1 MNNKLIHLLERT
13 LNSRAKKLTKTDE
26 YMFFSPFIS
35 HYKPKLQINI
45 SSQKWHC
52 WVSNSGGHSLY
63 SLFKKINADSRYF
76 SELKDIVFIPTEK
89 DEKESKVI
97 VSLPREYQ
105 SLSSKSKSLFYK
117 HAIKFLK
124 QRGINETDIK
134 KHKMG
139 FCDDGI
145 YGNRVIIPS
154 YDENGILN
162 YFVGRSFMGDKMKYK
177 NPNVSRD
184 IVPFEWFIA
193 WSYPIVLCEGV
204 FDAISIRTNAIPML
218 SKKPS
223 KSLLTKIFQEQ
234 VKTIYIAL
242 DDDAK
247 KDAYYLS
254 EFFKDFGIDSKVV
267 NLPKNKDPN
276 DLGFEQMTVLIGD
289 TISSSFSDMIRA
301 RLYG

>member
-1 MNNKLIHLLERT
+1 MNKLIHLLERT
-13 LNSRAKKLTKTDE
+13 LNSRSKKLTKQDE
-26 YMFFSPFIS
+26 YMFYSPFVS
-35 HYKPKLQINI
+35 HYKPKLQINM

-52 WVSNSGGHSLY
+52 WVSNQGGHSLY

-76 SELKDIVFIPTEK
+76 SELKDIVFTPTQK

-117 HAIKFLK
+117 HAIRFLK

-139 FCDDGI
+139 FCDDGV
-145 YGNRVIIPS
+145 YQNRIIIPS

-162 YFVGRSFMGDKMKYK
+162 YFVGRSFMGSGMKFK

-184 IVPFEWFIA
+184 IIPFDWFIA
-193 WSYPIVLCEGV
+193 WSYPIVLCEGM

-218 SKKPS
+218 SKKPP
-223 KSLLTKIFQEQ
+223 KSLLRKIFEKQ
-234 VKTIYIAL
+234 VKMIYIAL

-247 KDAYYLS
+247 KDAYNLS

-267 NLPKNKDPN
+267 NLPKDKDPN
-276 DLGFEQMTVLIGD
+276 DLGFQQMNDLIGK
-289 TISSSFSDMIRA
+289 TISSSFSDMIQA

>member
-1 MNNKLIHLLERT
+1 MNKLIHLLERT
-13 LNSRAKKLTKTDE
+13 LNSRSKKLTKQDE
-26 YMFFSPFIS
+26 YMFYSPFVS
-35 HYKPKLQINI
+35 HYKPKLQINM

-52 WVSNSGGHSLY
+52 WVSNQGGHSLY
-63 SLFKKINADSRYF
+63 SLFKKINADIRYF
-76 SELKDIVFIPTEK
+76 SELKDIVFIPTKK
-89 DEKESKVI
+89 DETESKVI

-124 QRGINETDIK
+124 QRGINKTDIK

-139 FCDDGI
+139 FCDDGV
-145 YGNRVIIPS
+145 YQNRIIIPS

-162 YFVGRSFMGDKMKYK
+162 YFVGRSFMGSGMKYK

-184 IVPFEWFIA
+184 IVPFDWFIA
-193 WSYPIVLCEGV
+193 WSYPIILCEGM

-218 SKKPS
+218 SKKPP
-223 KSLLTKIFQEQ
+223 KSLLRKIFEKQ
-234 VKTIYIAL
+234 VKMIYIAL

-247 KDAYYLS
+247 KDAYNLS
-254 EFFKDFGIDSKVV
+254 EFFKDFGIDAKVV
-267 NLPKNKDPN
+267 NLPKDKDPN
-276 DLGFEQMTVLIGD
+276 DLGFDKITDLID
-289 TISSSFSDMIRA
+289 KTISSSFSDMIQA

>member
-1 MNNKLIHLLERT
+1 MNNKLIHLLERA
-13 LNSRAKKLTKTDE
+13 LNSRVKKLTKTDE

-63 SLFKKINADSRYF
+63 SLFKKVNADSRYF
-76 SELKDIVFIPTEK
+76 SELKDLVFISTKKGEV
-89 DEKESKVI
+89 ESKVI
-97 VSLPREYQ
+97 VSLPIEYKPLWK
-105 SLSSKSKSLFYK
+105 SSKSLFYK
-117 HAIKFLK
+117 HALNFLK
-124 QRGINETDIK
+124 KRGITKIDLQ
-134 KHKMG
+134 KHKLG

-145 YGNRVIIPS
+145 YSNRVIVPS
-154 YDENGILN
+154 YDDSGILN
-162 YFVGRSFMGDKMKYK
+162 YFVGRSFMGDNMKYK

-184 IVPFEWFIA
+184 IVPFDWFIA

-223 KSLLTKIFQEQ
+223 NSLLRKIFEKQ

-242 DDDAK
+242 DNDAK

-276 DLGFEQMTVLIGD
+276 NLGFENMNELIGK
-289 TISSSFSDMIRA
+289 TISSSFSDMIQA
-301 RLYG
+301 KLYG

>member
-76 SELKDIVFIPTEK
+76 SELKDLVFISTKK
-89 DEKESKVI
+89 DEVESKVI
-97 VSLPREYQ
+97 VSLPIEYKPLWK
-105 SLSSKSKSLFYK
+105 SSKSLFYK
-117 HAIKFLK
+117 HALNFLK
-124 QRGINETDIK
+124 KRGITKIDLQ
-134 KHKMG
+134 KHKLG

-162 YFVGRSFMGDKMKYK
+162 YFVGRSFMGGGMKYK

-184 IVPFEWFIA
+184 IVPFDWFIA

-223 KSLLTKIFQEQ
+223 NSLLRKIFEKQ

-242 DDDAK
+242 DNDAK

-276 DLGFEQMTVLIGD
+276 NLGFERMNELIGK
-289 TISSSFSDMIRA
+289 TISSSFSDMIQA

>member
-76 SELKDIVFIPTEK
+76 SELKDLVFISTKKGEV
-89 DEKESKVI
+89 ESKVI
-97 VSLPREYQ
+97 VSLPIEYKP
-105 SLSSKSKSLFYK
+105 LWKPSKSLFYK
-117 HAIKFLK
+117 HALNFLK
-124 QRGINETDIK
+124 KRGITKIDLQK
-134 KHKMG
+134 YKLG

-162 YFVGRSFMGDKMKYK
+162 YFVGRSFMGDNMKYK

-184 IVPFEWFIA
+184 IIPFDWFIA

-204 FDAISIRTNAIPML
+204 FDAMSIRTNAIPML

-223 KSLLTKIFQEQ
+223 KSLLRKIFEKQ

-242 DDDAK
+242 DNDAK
-247 KDAYYLS
+247 KDAYNLS

-267 NLPKNKDPN
+267 NLPKNEDPN
-276 DLGFEQMTVLIGD
+276 DLGFERMTNLIGD
-289 TISSSFSDMIRA
+289 TISSSFSDMISA

>member
-1 MNNKLIHLLERT
+1 MNNKLIHLLERA

-63 SLFKKINADSRYF
+63 SLFKKVNADSRYF
-76 SELKDIVFIPTEK
+76 SELKDLVFVSTKKGEV
-89 DEKESKVI
+89 ESKVI
-97 VSLPREYQ
+97 VSLPIEYKPLWKQ
-105 SLSSKSKSLFYK
+105 SKSLFYK

-124 QRGINETDIK
+124 QRGINEIDIK
-134 KHKMG
+134 KHKIG
-139 FCDDGI
+139 FCDDGV
-145 YGNRVIIPS
+145 YQNRIIIPS

-162 YFVGRSFMGDKMKYK
+162 YFVGRSFMGDNMKYK
-177 NPNVSRD
+177 NPNISRD
-184 IVPFEWFIA
+184 IIPFDWFIA

-223 KSLLTKIFQEQ
+223 KNLLRKIFEKK

-242 DDDAK
+242 DNDAK
-247 KDAYYLS
+247 KDAYNLS

-267 NLPKNKDPN
+267 NLPKNEDPN
-276 DLGFEQMTVLIGD
+276 DLGFERMTNLIGD
-289 TISSSFSDMIRA
+289 TISSSFSDMISA

>member
-1 MNNKLIHLLERT
+1 MNKLIHLLERT
-13 LNSRAKKLTKTDE
+13 LNSRSKKLTKQDE
-26 YMFFSPFIS
+26 YMFFSPFVS
-35 HYKPKLQINI
+35 HYKPKLQINM

-52 WVSNSGGHSLY
+52 WVSNQGGHSLY

-76 SELKDIVFIPTEK
+76 SELKDIVFIPTTK
-89 DEKESKVI
+89 DEVESKVI

-105 SLSSKSKSLFYK
+105 PLWKSSKSLFYK
-117 HAIKFLK
+117 HALNFLK
-124 QRGINETDIK
+124 KRGITKIDLQK
-134 KHKMG
+134 YKLG

-145 YGNRVIIPS
+145 YGNRIIIPS

-162 YFVGRSFMGDKMKYK
+162 YFVGRSFMGDNMKYK

-184 IVPFEWFIA
+184 IIPFDWFIA

-223 KSLLTKIFQEQ
+223 KSLLRKIFEKQ

-242 DDDAK
+242 DNDAK
-247 KDAYYLS
+247 KDAYNLS

-267 NLPKNKDPN
+267 NLPKNEDPN
-276 DLGFEQMTVLIGD
+276 DLGFERMTNLIGD
-289 TISSSFSDMIRA
+289 TISSSFSDMISA

>member
-76 SELKDIVFIPTEK
+76 SELKDLVFISTKK
-89 DEKESKVI
+89 DEVESKVI
-97 VSLPREYQ
+97 VSLPIEYKPLWK
-105 SLSSKSKSLFYK
+105 SSKSLFYK
-117 HAIKFLK
+117 HALNFLK
-124 QRGINETDIK
+124 KRGITKIDLQ
-134 KHKMG
+134 KHKLG

-145 YGNRVIIPS
+145 YGNRVIVPS

-162 YFVGRSFMGDKMKYK
+162 YFVGRSFMGGGMKYK

-184 IVPFEWFIA
+184 IVPFDWFIA

-223 KSLLTKIFQEQ
+223 NSLLRKIFEKQ

-242 DDDAK
+242 DNDAK
-247 KDAYYLS
+247 KDAYNLS

-267 NLPKNKDPN
+267 NLPKNEDPN
-276 DLGFEQMTVLIGD
+276 DLGFERMTNLIGD
-289 TISSSFSDMIRA
+289 TISSSFSDMISA

>member
-1 MNNKLIHLLERT
+1 MNKLIHLLERT
-13 LNSRAKKLTKTDE
+13 LNSRSKKLTKQDE
-26 YMFFSPFIS
+26 YMFFSPFVS
-35 HYKPKLQINI
+35 HYKPKLQINM

-52 WVSNSGGHSLY
+52 WVSDQGGHSLY

-76 SELKDIVFIPTEK
+76 SELKDIVFIPTTK

-117 HAIKFLK
+117 HAIKFLN
-124 QRGINETDIK
+124 QRRINETDIK

-139 FCDDGI
+139 FCDDGV
-145 YGNRVIIPS
+145 YQNRIIIPS

-162 YFVGRSFMGDKMKYK
+162 YFVGRSFMGNKMKYK

-242 DDDAK
+242 DNDAK
-247 KDAYYLS
+247 KDAYNLS

-267 NLPKNKDPN
+267 NLPKNEDPN
-276 DLGFEQMTVLIGD
+276 DLGFERMTNLIGD
-289 TISSSFSDMIRA
+289 TISSSFSDMISA

>member
-1 MNNKLIHLLERT
+1 MNKLIHLLERT
-13 LNSRAKKLTKTDE
+13 LNSRSKKLTKQDE
-26 YMFFSPFIS
+26 YMFFSPFVS
-35 HYKPKLQINI
+35 HYKPKLQINM

-52 WVSNSGGHSLY
+52 WVSDQGGHSLY

-76 SELKDIVFIPTEK
+76 SELKDIVFIPTTK
-89 DEKESKVI
+89 DEVESKVI

-105 SLSSKSKSLFYK
+105 PLWKSSKSLFYK
-117 HAIKFLK
+117 HALNFLK
-124 QRGINETDIK
+124 KRGITKIDLQ
-134 KHKMG
+134 KHKLG

-184 IVPFEWFIA
+184 IVPFDWFIA

-223 KSLLTKIFQEQ
+223 KSLLIKIFQEQ
-234 VKTIYIAL
+234 VKIIYIAL
-242 DDDAK
+242 DNDAK
-247 KDAYYLS
+247 KDAYNLS

-267 NLPKNKDPN
+267 NLPKNEDPN
-276 DLGFEQMTVLIGD
+276 DLGFERMTNLIGD
-289 TISSSFSDMIRA
+289 TISSSFSDMISA

>member
-1 MNNKLIHLLERT
+1 MNKLIHLLERT
-13 LNSRAKKLTKTDE
+13 LNSRSKKLTKQDE
-26 YMFFSPFIS
+26 YMFYSPFVS
-35 HYKPKLQINI
+35 HYKPKLQINM

-52 WVSNSGGHSLY
+52 WVSDQGGHSLY
-63 SLFKKINADSRYF
+63 SLFKKINVDSRYF
-76 SELKDIVFIPTEK
+76 SELKDIVFIPTTK

-117 HAIKFLK
+117 HAIKFLN
-124 QRGINETDIK
+124 QRRINETDIK

-139 FCDDGI
+139 FCDDGV
-145 YGNRVIIPS
+145 YQNRIIIPS

-162 YFVGRSFMGDKMKYK
+162 YFVGRSFMGSGMKYK

-184 IVPFEWFIA
+184 IIPFDWFIA
-193 WSYPIVLCEGV
+193 WTYPIVLCEGV

-223 KSLLTKIFQEQ
+223 KSLLIKIFQEQ
-234 VKTIYIAL
+234 VKIIYIAL
-242 DDDAK
+242 DNDAK
-247 KDAYYLS
+247 KDAYNLS

-267 NLPKNKDPN
+267 NLPKNEDPN
-276 DLGFEQMTVLIGD
+276 DLGFERMTNLIGD
-289 TISSSFSDMIRA
+289 TISSSFSDMISA

>member
-1 MNNKLIHLLERT
+1 MNKLIHLLERT
-13 LNSRAKKLTKTDE
+13 LNSRSKKLTKQDE
-26 YMFFSPFIS
+26 YMFYSPFVS
-35 HYKPKLQINI
+35 HYKPKLQINM
-45 SSQKWHC
+45 SSQKWNC
-52 WVSNSGGHSLY
+52 WVSNQGGHSLY

-76 SELKDIVFIPTEK
+76 NELKDIVFIPSKK
-89 DEKESKVI
+89 DETESKVI

-139 FCDDGI
+139 FCDDGV
-145 YGNRVIIPS
+145 YQNRIIIPS

-162 YFVGRSFMGDKMKYK
+162 YFVGRSFMGSGMKFK

-184 IVPFEWFIA
+184 IIPFDWFIA
-193 WSYPIVLCEGV
+193 WSYPIVLCEGM

-218 SKKPS
+218 SKKPP
-223 KSLLTKIFQEQ
+223 KSLLRKIFEKQ
-234 VKTIYIAL
+234 VKMIYIAL

-247 KDAYYLS
+247 KDAYNLS
-254 EFFKDFGIDSKVV
+254 EFFKDFGIDAKVV
-267 NLPKNKDPN
+267 NLPKDKDPN
-276 DLGFEQMTVLIGD
+276 DLGFDKITDLINK
-289 TISSSFSDMIRA
+289 TISSSFSDMIQA

>member
-1 MNNKLIHLLERT
+1 MNDKLIHLLERV
-13 LNSRAKKLTKTDE
+13 LNNRAKKLTKTDE
-26 YMFFSPFIS
+26 YIFFSPFIS

-52 WVSNSGGHSLY
+52 WVSNSGGHSIY
-63 SLFKKINADSRYF
+63 SLFKRLGVDGKYF
-76 SELKDIVFIPTEK
+76 SELKDICFIPTK
-89 DEKESKVI
+89 DEVQSKVI
-97 VSLPREYQ
+97 VLLPNEYQ
-105 SLSSKSKSLFYK
+105 PLWKPSKSLFYK
-117 HAIKFLK
+117 HAINFLK
-124 QRGINETDIK
+124 RRGITDTDIK
-134 KHKMG
+134 KYKLG
-139 FCDDGI
+139 YCDDGI
-145 YGNRVIIPS
+145 YSNRIIIPS
-154 YDENGILN
+154 YDENGLLN
-162 YFVGRSFMGDKMKYK
+162 YFVGRSFMGNNMKYK

-218 SKKPS
+218 SKKPP
-223 KSLLTKIFQEQ
+223 KSLLTKIFQKH

-247 KDAYYLS
+247 KDAYCLS
-254 EFFKDFGIDSKVV
+254 EFFKDFGIDTKVI

-276 DLGFEQMTVLIGD
+276 NLGFEQMNELIGK
-289 TISSSFSDMIRA
+289 TISSSFSDMIQA

>member
-1 MNNKLIHLLERT
+1 MNKLIHLLERT
-13 LNSRAKKLTKTDE
+13 LNSRSKKLTKQDE
-26 YMFFSPFIS
+26 YMFFSPFVS
-35 HYKPKLQINI
+35 HYKPKLQINM

-52 WVSNSGGHSLY
+52 WVSDQGGHSLY

-76 SELKDIVFIPTEK
+76 SELKDIVFIPTTK
-89 DEKESKVI
+89 DEVESKVV

-117 HAIKFLK
+117 HATKFLK
-124 QRGINETDIK
+124 QRRINETDIK

-139 FCDDGI
+139 FCDDGV
-145 YGNRVIIPS
+145 YQNRIIIPS

-162 YFVGRSFMGDKMKYK
+162 YFVGRSFMGNKMKYK

-242 DDDAK
+242 DNDAK
-247 KDAYYLS
+247 KDAYNLS
-254 EFFKDFGIDSKVV
+254 EFFKDFGIDTKVV
-267 NLPKNKDPN
+267 NLPKNEDPN
-276 DLGFEQMTVLIGD
+276 DLGFERMTNLIGD
-289 TISSSFSDMIRA
+289 TISSSFSDMISA

>member
-1 MNNKLIHLLERT
+1 MNKLIHLLERT
-13 LNSRAKKLTKTDE
+13 LNSRSKKLTKQDE
-26 YMFFSPFIS
+26 YMFFSPFVS
-35 HYKPKLQINI
+35 HYKPKLQINM

-52 WVSNSGGHSLY
+52 WVSNQGGHSLY

-76 SELKDIVFIPTEK
+76 SELKDIVFIPTTK
-89 DEKESKVI
+89 DEVESKVI

-105 SLSSKSKSLFYK
+105 PLWKSSKSLFYK
-117 HAIKFLK
+117 HALNFLK
-124 QRGINETDIK
+124 KRGITKIDLQK
-134 KHKMG
+134 YKLG

-145 YGNRVIIPS
+145 YGNRIIIPS

-162 YFVGRSFMGDKMKYK
+162 YFVGRSFMGDNMKYK

-184 IVPFEWFIA
+184 IIPFDWFIA

-223 KSLLTKIFQEQ
+223 NSLLRKIFEKQ

-242 DDDAK
+242 DNDAK
-247 KDAYYLS
+247 KDAYNLS

-267 NLPKNKDPN
+267 NLPKNEDPN
-276 DLGFEQMTVLIGD
+276 DLGFERMTNLIGD
-289 TISSSFSDMIRA
+289 TISSSFSDMISA

>member
-1 MNNKLIHLLERT
+1 MNKLIHLLERT
-13 LNSRAKKLTKTDE
+13 LNSRSKKLTKQDE
-26 YMFFSPFIS
+26 YMFFSPFVS
-35 HYKPKLQINI
+35 HYKPKLQINM

-52 WVSNSGGHSLY
+52 WVSDQGGHSLY
-63 SLFKKINADSRYF
+63 SLFKKINVDSRYF
-76 SELKDIVFIPTEK
+76 SELKDIVFIPTTK
-89 DEKESKVI
+89 DEVESKVI

-105 SLSSKSKSLFYK
+105 PLWKSSKSLFYK
-117 HAIKFLK
+117 HALNFLK
-124 QRGINETDIK
+124 KRGITKIDLQK
-134 KHKMG
+134 YKLG

-145 YGNRVIIPS
+145 YGNRIIIPS

-162 YFVGRSFMGDKMKYK
+162 YFVGRSFMGDNMIYK

-184 IVPFEWFIA
+184 IIPFDWFIA

-223 KSLLTKIFQEQ
+223 KSLLRKIFEKQ

-242 DDDAK
+242 DNDAK
-247 KDAYYLS
+247 KDAYNLS

-267 NLPKNKDPN
+267 NLPKNEDPN
-276 DLGFEQMTVLIGD
+276 DLGFERMTNLIGD
-289 TISSSFSDMIRA
+289 TISSSFSDMISA

>member
-1 MNNKLIHLLERT
+1 MNKLIHLLERT
-13 LNSRAKKLTKTDE
+13 LNSRSKKLTKQDE
-26 YMFFSPFIS
+26 YMFYSPFVS
-35 HYKPKLQINI
+35 HYKPKLQINM

-52 WVSNSGGHSLY
+52 WVSDQGGHSLY
-63 SLFKKINADSRYF
+63 SLFKKINVDSRYF
-76 SELKDIVFIPTEK
+76 SELKDIVFIPTTK

-117 HAIKFLK
+117 HAIKFLN
-124 QRGINETDIK
+124 QRRINETDIK

-139 FCDDGI
+139 FCDDGV
-145 YGNRVIIPS
+145 YQNRIIIPS

-162 YFVGRSFMGDKMKYK
+162 YFVGRSFMGSGMKYK

-184 IVPFEWFIA
+184 IIPFDWFIA
-193 WSYPIVLCEGV
+193 WTYPIVLCEGV

-242 DDDAK
+242 DNDAK
-247 KDAYYLS
+247 KDAYNLS

-267 NLPKNKDPN
+267 NLPKNEDPN
-276 DLGFEQMTVLIGD
+276 DLGFERMTNLIGD
-289 TISSSFSDMIRA
+289 TISSSFSDMISA

>member
-1 MNNKLIHLLERT
+1 MNKLIHLLERT
-13 LNSRAKKLTKTDE
+13 LNSRSKKLTKQDE
-26 YMFFSPFIS
+26 YMFYSPFVS
-35 HYKPKLQINI
+35 HYKPKLQINM

-52 WVSNSGGHSLY
+52 WVSDQGGHSLY
-63 SLFKKINADSRYF
+63 SLFKKINANSRYF
-76 SELKDIVFIPTEK
+76 SELKDIVFIPTQK

-124 QRGINETDIK
+124 QRKINETDIK

-223 KSLLTKIFQEQ
+223 NSLLRKIFEKQ

-289 TISSSFSDMIRA
+289 TISSSFSDMISA

>member
-1 MNNKLIHLLERT
+1 MNKLIHLLERT
-13 LNSRAKKLTKTDE
+13 LNSRSKKLTKQDE
-26 YMFFSPFIS
+26 YMFFSPFVS
-35 HYKPKLQINI
+35 HYKPKLQINM

-52 WVSNSGGHSLY
+52 WVSDQVGHSLY
-63 SLFKKINADSRYF
+63 SLFKKVNADSRYF
-76 SELKDIVFIPTEK
+76 SELKDIVFIPTTK
-89 DEKESKVI
+89 DEIESKVI

-105 SLSSKSKSLFYK
+105 PLWKSSKSLFYK
-117 HAIKFLK
+117 HALNFLK
-124 QRGINETDIK
+124 KRGITKIDLQK
-134 KHKMG
+134 YKLG

-145 YGNRVIIPS
+145 YSNRVIVPS
-154 YDENGILN
+154 YDDSGILN
-162 YFVGRSFMGDKMKYK
+162 YFVGRSFMGDNMKYK

-184 IVPFEWFIA
+184 IIPFDWFIA

-242 DDDAK
+242 DNDAK
-247 KDAYYLS
+247 KDAYNLS

-267 NLPKNKDPN
+267 NLPKNEDPN
-276 DLGFEQMTVLIGD
+276 DLGFERMTNLIGD
-289 TISSSFSDMIRA
+289 TISSSFSDMISA

>member
-1 MNNKLIHLLERT
+1 MNKLIHLLERT
-13 LNSRAKKLTKTDE
+13 LNSRSKKLTKQDE
-26 YMFFSPFIS
+26 YMFFSPFVS
-35 HYKPKLQINI
+35 HYKPKLQINM

-52 WVSNSGGHSLY
+52 WVSNQGGHSLY
-63 SLFKKINADSRYF
+63 SLFKRINADSKYF
-76 SELKDIVFIPTEK
+76 SELRDIVFIPTEK

-184 IVPFEWFIA
+184 IVPFGWFIA

-223 KSLLTKIFQEQ
+223 NSLLRKIFEKQ

-242 DDDAK
+242 DNDAK

-276 DLGFEQMTVLIGD
+276 NLGFEQINELIGK
-289 TISSSFSDMIRA
+289 TISSSFSDMIQA

>member
-1 MNNKLIHLLERT
+1 MNKLIHLLERT
-13 LNSRAKKLTKTDE
+13 LNSRGKKLTKQDE
-26 YMFFSPFIS
+26 YMFFSPFVS
-35 HYKPKLQINI
+35 HYKPKLQVNMA
-45 SSQKWHC
+45 SQKWHC
-52 WVSNSGGHSLY
+52 WVSNQGGHSLY
-63 SLFKKINADSRYF
+63 SLFKKINADTRYF
-76 SELKDIVFIPTEK
+76 SELKDIVFIPTKK
-89 DEKESKVI
+89 DEVESKVI

-117 HAIKFLK
+117 HAINFLK

-134 KHKMG
+134 KHKIG
-139 FCDDGI
+139 FCDNGV
-145 YGNRVIIPS
+145 YQNRIIIPS

-162 YFVGRSFMGDKMKYK
+162 YFVGRSFMGGGMKYK

-184 IVPFEWFIA
+184 IIPFDWFIA

-223 KSLLTKIFQEQ
+223 KSLLRKIFEKQ
-234 VKTIYIAL
+234 VKMIYIAL

-247 KDAYYLS
+247 KDAYNLS
-254 EFFKDFGIDSKVV
+254 EFFKDFGIDAKVV
-267 NLPKNKDPN
+267 NLPKDKDPN
-276 DLGFEQMTVLIGD
+276 DLGFEQMNNLID
-289 TISSSFSDMIRA
+289 KTISSSFSDMIQA

>member
-1 MNNKLIHLLERT
+1 MNNKLIHLLERA
-13 LNSRAKKLTKTDE
+13 LNSRVKKLTKTDE

-63 SLFKKINADSRYF
+63 SLFKKVNADSRYF
-76 SELKDIVFIPTEK
+76 SELKDLVFVSTKKGEV
-89 DEKESKVI
+89 ESKVI
-97 VSLPREYQ
+97 VSLPIEYKPLWK
-105 SLSSKSKSLFYK
+105 SSKSLFYK
-117 HAIKFLK
+117 QALNFLK
-124 QRGINETDIK
+124 KRGITKIDLQK
-134 KHKMG
+134 YKLG
-139 FCDDGI
+139 CCDDGI

-162 YFVGRSFMGDKMKYK
+162 YFVGRSFMGGGMKYK

-184 IVPFEWFIA
+184 IVPFDWFIA

-204 FDAISIRTNAIPML
+204 FDAISIRTNSIPML

-223 KSLLTKIFQEQ
+223 NSLLRKIFEKQ

-242 DDDAK
+242 DNDAK

-276 DLGFEQMTVLIGD
+276 NLGFEQMNELIGK
-289 TISSSFSDMIRA
+289 TISSSFSDMIQA
-301 RLYG
+301 KLYG

>member
-1 MNNKLIHLLERT
+1 MNKLIHLLERT
-13 LNSRAKKLTKTDE
+13 LNSRSKKLTKEDE
-26 YMFFSPFIS
+26 YMFFSPFVS
-35 HYKPKLQINI
+35 HYKPKLQINM

-52 WVSNSGGHSLY
+52 WVSDQGGHSLY

-76 SELKDIVFIPTEK
+76 SELKDIVFIPTTK
-89 DEKESKVI
+89 DEIESKVI

-105 SLSSKSKSLFYK
+105 PLWKSSKSLFYK
-117 HAIKFLK
+117 HALNFLK
-124 QRGINETDIK
+124 KRGITKIDLQK
-134 KHKMG
+134 YKLG

-145 YGNRVIIPS
+145 YGNRIIIPS

-162 YFVGRSFMGDKMKYK
+162 YFVGRSFMGDNMKYK

-184 IVPFEWFIA
+184 IIPFDWFIA

-223 KSLLTKIFQEQ
+223 KSLLRKIFEKQ

-242 DDDAK
+242 DNDAK
-247 KDAYYLS
+247 KDAYNLS

-267 NLPKNKDPN
+267 NLPKNEDPN
-276 DLGFEQMTVLIGD
+276 DLGFERMTNLIGD
-289 TISSSFSDMIRA
+289 TISSSFSDMISA

>member
-1 MNNKLIHLLERT
+1 MNNKLIHLLERA
-13 LNSRAKKLTKTDE
+13 LNSRVKKLTKTDE

-63 SLFKKINADSRYF
+63 SLFKKVNADSRYF
-76 SELKDIVFIPTEK
+76 SELKDLVFVSTKKGEV
-89 DEKESKVI
+89 ESKVI
-97 VSLPREYQ
+97 VSLPIEYKPLWK
-105 SLSSKSKSLFYK
+105 SSKSLFYK
-117 HAIKFLK
+117 HALNFLK
-124 QRGINETDIK
+124 KRGITKIDLQK
-134 KHKMG
+134 YKLG

-162 YFVGRSFMGDKMKYK
+162 YFVGRSFMGSGMKYK

-184 IVPFEWFIA
+184 IVTFDWFIA

-223 KSLLTKIFQEQ
+223 NSLLRKIFEKQ

-242 DDDAK
+242 DNDAK

-276 DLGFEQMTVLIGD
+276 NLGFENMNELIGK
-289 TISSSFSDMIRA
+289 TISSSFSDMIQA
-301 RLYG
+301 KLYG